1 MKKARIGWMI
11 IVIWAFVSLGS
22 SGAADLQRVRLMLD
36 WFPNPDHV
44 PIYVAKEQGIFKQNG
59 LDVEILIPA
68 DPNDP
73 LKLTAAGKVEFGINY
88 QPNVIIARSKGLPL
102 ISIGALIQHPL
113 STIMYLKGSGI
124 KEIKDFKGKKIGYSV
139 APLYEVLF
147 EAVAES
153 SGLKR
158 RDYDLIHVGF
168 NLVPILLSGKVHAVV
183 GAFRN
188 YEKIQVELEGK
199 KVGLFPLEENGVPDF
214 YELIFI
220 SHEKMLKK
228 DPKAVRNFM
237 ESIKKGI
244 EITLQKP
251 DKAFGIFLE
260 AHSNLRDELNRRSF
274 KATLPFFKGSP
285 SQSVQRWEVMQD
297 FMLSRGL
304 IKKKTELKKLM
315 TTKFSE

>member
-1 MKKARIGWMI
+1 M
-11 IVIWAFVSLGS
+11 
-22 SGAADLQRVRLMLD
+22 
-36 WFPNPDHV
+36 
-44 PIYVAKEQGIFKQNG
+44 
-59 LDVEILIPA
+59 
-68 DPNDP
+68 
-73 LKLTAAGKVEFGINY
+73 
-88 QPNVIIARSKGLPL
+88 
-102 ISIGALIQHPL
+102 
-113 STIMYLKGSGI
+113 
-124 KEIKDFKGKKIGYSV
+124 

-188 YEKIQVELEGK
+188 YEKIQIELEGK

-214 YELIFI
+214 YELILI

-304 IKKKTELKKLM
+304 IKKKTELKRLM